1 MRAFAQRT
9 ALIQHMCQRRW
20 DFGMARTLRLGARLV
35 TTNVISIAHACAS
48 SLRSPVLWTNLW
60 LRRCGDGS
68 GLESV
73 HGCASLLYAAREMKH
88 GGRVG
93 LGGCGVHTWSAT
105 TSLKGYRFYGNP
117 R

>member
-48 SLRSPVLWTNLW
+48 SLRSPVLWFNVK
-60 LRRCGDGS
+60 RCQKWAGI
-68 GLESV
+68 
-73 HGCASLLYAAREMKH
+73 CT
-88 GGRVG
+88 RVCQPVVRG
-93 LGGCGVHTWSAT
+93 A
-105 TSLKGYRFYGNP
+105 
-117 R
+117 